1 MRKEVQVVMLPT
13 EKARMCKMID
23 LEDNSFK
30 FLVQPNNNAF
40 IDEKSHGFHIKP
52 FHLYLV
58 SNEEIKEGDWFITT
72 NSGKNHNEKV
82 LIEATRTTLEYVDKH
97 DFKVIATTDKS
108 LTVFYKGHQKYTGIE
123 ISADVYLPGIPTSF
137 IEAYVKAEGKIDK
150 VMVEYV
156 VHVMA
161 LDTMEESLHLKL
173 REDNTVKIHKIEE
186 KTFTKDELASA
197 IERFSWDKTQGV
209 DIETVQEWIE
219 ENL

>member
-1 MRKEVQVVMLPT
+1 MRKEVKVVMLPT

-23 LEDNSFK
+23 LEDNSFE

-58 SNEEIKEGDWFITT
+58 SDEEIKEGDWFITT

-97 DFKVIATTDKS
+97 DFKIIATTDKS
-108 LTVFYKGHQKYTGIE
+108 KTEFEGVEYFRDGTSKDSY
-123 ISADVYLPGIPTSF
+123 ISLPQIPQSF